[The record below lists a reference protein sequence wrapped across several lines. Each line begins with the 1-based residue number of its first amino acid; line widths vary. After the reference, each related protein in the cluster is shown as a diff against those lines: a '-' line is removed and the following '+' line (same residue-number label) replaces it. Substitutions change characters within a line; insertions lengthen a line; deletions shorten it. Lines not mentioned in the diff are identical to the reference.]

1 MTDEAIDP
9 KWSRLLSLAV
19 HEFRTP
25 ITVSSGYLRMVLRDK
40 AGPITDQQRKLLE
53 EAERSCGRLSTLVS
67 EMSDLASLEEGKLA
81 FNQSRVDL
89 GRLIADEIADLPELP
104 DRAIRVEFA
113 QPADPVE
120 ITADPSRMKMAIRA
134 LMIALR
140 REVINGDRLIVRLHA
155 VQGEVR
161 ITFGEAERIDAIAA
175 ADPASLERF
184 DEWRGGTGLSLAIAR
199 RIIDRHGGS
208 LLAAPGAD
216 PQARKGGAMVRL
228 QKGSGL

>member
-1 MTDEAIDP
+1 MTDEATDP

-53 EAERSCGRLSTLVS
+53 EAEKSCGRLSTLVS

-81 FNQSRVDL
+81 FSQSRVDL
-89 GRLIADEIADLPELP
+89 GRLIADELADLPELP
-104 DRAIRVEFA
+104 DRAIRVEFE
-113 QPADPVE
+113 QPAGPVE
-120 ITADPSRMKMAIRA
+120 ITADPNRLKMALRSLA
-134 LMIALR
+134 VALR
-140 REVINGDRLIVRLHA
+140 REVIHGDRLIVRLQA
-155 VQGEVR
+155 DAGEVR
-161 ITFGEAERIDAIAA
+161 IAFGEAERIDAIAA

-228 QKGSGL
+228 AESR